1 MRTEVRTAVISF
13 RPVRI
18 CPPRLCSSGWSGT
31 HRLHSLASG
40 QGPGYPQRA
49 DRSWNVLSTH
59 QVQGQ
64 GSAGG
69 AEPGTD
75 TCRTHRTWL
84 GGAAGL
90 PGEGRAAGAPGA
102 QVCEGRARLAHAPP
116 KGAAD
121 EGRKL
126 ALGVGGQWEGGRGAT
141 GCGQPSRPPYR
152 HLHTLPEGT
161 GLHLGTLPE
170 ASQPQSSMEVTVVV
184 PQAGSRKEWHL
195 SLFRKALWQNGQTTL
210 VSG

>member
-1 MRTEVRTAVISF
+1 ME
-13 RPVRI
+13 
-18 CPPRLCSSGWSGT
+18 RLAF
-31 HRLHSLASG
+31 LA
-40 QGPGYPQRA
+40 RA
-49 DRSWNVLSTH
+49 
-59 QVQGQ
+59 G
-64 GSAGG
+64 
-69 AEPGTD
+69 
-75 TCRTHRTWL
+75 
-84 GGAAGL
+84 
-90 PGEGRAAGAPGA
+90 AAGAPGA

-126 ALGVGGQWEGGRGAT
+126 ALGVGGQREGGRAPPAAVSHPGPLTAT
-141 GCGQPSRPPYR
+141 YTPW
-152 HLHTLPEGT
+152 T

-195 SLFRKALWQNGQTTL
+195 SLFRKALRQNGQTTP